1 MISRISKNIKYNIFL
16 SFDIEGP
23 RRLLLRVFPN
33 VYFPN
38 ILVLGHDSCQP
49 VSSSLSLFR
58 TSRIGENTGENARA
72 PENKR
77 GKKAEGRDVEEEGNN
92 VGDNARTGPEQMWLS
107 ISGRRPVFVSTKT
120 TPFPPFRLSISP
132 VSLSSNCDTVKFSR
146 RYERQRGT
154 RRGREEK
161 VEIRED
167 ASLWTYVGGKR
178 CWLVSGSNYRVVR

>member
-38 ILVLGHDSCQP
+38 ILVLGHDSCTRQP
-49 VSSSLSLFR
+49 VSSSLPLFR

-77 GKKAEGRDVEEEGNN
+77 EKRERGG
-92 VGDNARTGPEQMWLS
+92 MWK
-107 ISGRRPVFVSTKT
+107 RKVT
-120 TPFPPFRLSISP
+120 T
-132 VSLSSNCDTVKFSR
+132 
-146 RYERQRGT
+146 
-154 RRGREEK
+154 
-161 VEIRED
+161 
-167 ASLWTYVGGKR
+167 
-178 CWLVSGSNYRVVR
+178 